1 MPDRHGKLA
10 DVRPIYRLGDHVLV
24 RLPFGRFEL
33 EIRASEV
40 IDGEV
45 WFYGKRACLIIPFPV
60 TRIVRRLIPD
70 EHSAGDGVKLLRR
83 ASSSPPE
90 SR

>member
-1 MPDRHGKLA
+1 MPADRGEFS

-24 RLPFGRFEL
+24 RLPTGLHQL

-45 WFYGKRACLIIPFPV
+45 RFYGRGACLIMPFTV
-60 TRIVRRLIPD
+60 ACVVRRLTPEEIRCGRGRD
-70 EHSAGDGVKLLRR
+70 EDPQARFFSL
-83 ASSSPPE
+83 P
-90 SR
+90 